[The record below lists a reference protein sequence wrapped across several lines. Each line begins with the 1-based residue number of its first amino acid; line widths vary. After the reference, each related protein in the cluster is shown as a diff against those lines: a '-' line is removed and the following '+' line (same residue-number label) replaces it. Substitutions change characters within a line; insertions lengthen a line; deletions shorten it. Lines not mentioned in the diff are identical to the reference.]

1 MIKKHP
7 YLIELIVFF
16 VALAIAVASFYGAAR
31 YKNVGSGGGMDNF
44 YAAKVPID
52 VIIYGSSHAA
62 CTVNN
67 GLLWEEDG
75 IASYTLSAGGQ
86 QIDGTYYFI
95 QESIANNKPK
105 VALVETYLFGRSDFA
120 LDAVYRSSLTSK
132 FSTRFVAY
140 VFELAKNFGIM
151 REQVEELL
159 FRLPIVHSRYRELT
173 RSDFINEEPY
183 IRGYRGDDTVF
194 PAPVPELTDE
204 KAELSDYDISY
215 IDRII
220 KVCEDNGVE
229 LVFFNAPCTMD
240 EENMARQNSV
250 RAYVEEKGYPY
261 LAFNHEYEKYGIDFE
276 KDLRDTDHLN
286 DVGSAKVTGALRN
299 YILEN
304 YEIPDRRNQKGYE
317 NWDLQVRYLAD
328 RSDMYKLRQIEE
340 TRDYL
345 GAAEGYKDR
354 YLTIVLLDGNYNALG
369 KEAFFAELSD
379 LGIDEESY
387 DRGGAF
393 VLENGQIIASS
404 APGDTYS
411 LHMDMGARAELN
423 IYKTAKDEFAH
434 LILSDRDYTPGINGL
449 TVIVYDKVLRRGIDG
464 IITDVYMGTETEH
477 ISFDE

>member
-7 YLIELIVFF
+7 YLTELVVFF
-16 VALAIAVASFYGAAR
+16 VALAIAVASFYSAVR

-67 GLLWEEDG
+67 GLLWEENG

-86 QIDGTYYFI
+86 QVDGTYYFI

-105 VALVETYLFGRSDFA
+105 VALVETYLFGRSEFA

-132 FSTRFVAY
+132 FSTRFVSY
-140 VFELAKNFGIM
+140 VFELARNFGIG

-194 PAPVPELTDE
+194 PVEVPVMTTER
-204 KAELSDYDISY
+204 AELSDYDLGY

-220 KVCEDNGVE
+220 KTCKDNGVS

-250 RAYVEEKGYPY
+250 RDYVEEQGYPY

-276 KDLRDTDHLN
+276 NDLRDTDHLN
-286 DVGSAKVTGALRN
+286 DVGSNKVTAALRD
-299 YILEN
+299 YIVEN
-304 YEIPDRRNQKGYE
+304 FDIPDRRSQEGYE
-317 NWDLQVRYLAD
+317 NWDLQVKYLAD
-328 RSDMYKLRQIEE
+328 RGDMYRLRQITE
-340 TRDYL
+340 TSDYL
-345 GAAEGYKDR
+345 DAVSEYGDR
-354 YLTIVLLDGNYNALG
+354 YTTIVVLDGNYDALG
-369 KEAFFAELSD
+369 EGTFADELAP
-379 LGIDEESY
+379 LGIDDAAYE
-387 DRGGAF
+387 RGGAF
-393 VLENGQIIASS
+393 VVENGQVVASS
-404 APGDTYS
+404 DNKDVYA
-411 LHMDMGARAELN
+411 LHMDMGERAELN
-423 IYKTAKDEFAH
+423 IYKTAKDEFCH
-434 LILSDRDYTPGINGL
+434 TILADRDYSSGVNGL
-449 TVIVYDKVLRRGIDG
+449 TVIVYDKSLRRGIDG
-464 IITDVYMGTETEH
+464 IYTDVYLGTQAEH
-477 ISFDE
+477 VSFDE